1 MALDNKDEDYLE
13 QLLNSV
19 VEGSETDSDDWFEKE
34 LEDGD
39 FNFDEEISDI
49 NDDIDFS
56 NEDEQ
61 KELTGEEAEESFS
74 GDDILAEEPPASEK
88 SLAEET
94 LTEEPFIEESFME
107 SSITEELSTD
117 ELQLDT
123 FPEEESGQTDI
134 SGEIDTE
141 ESDDDL
147 ADILSMINA
156 IEQEEEGSGSEPE
169 DIGSSEEDNRAVK
182 RYEDI
187 HLDEENGEEP
197 EPAQE
202 KAESKKSKGFFG
214 KLFSRSNKSQQ
225 PEDNSLIDADS
236 ILDETGSVMDDMD
249 SLGLSDFGF
258 GGDLNIDSASEGVS
272 EDTEEAEDKKAK
284 KEKKKKEKKE
294 RTIGQPK
301 QWLLLWIKQQ

>member
-147 ADILSMINA
+147 ADILSMITDQQEKQIAAEIIREKLLWLLDKEVPHGIA
-156 IEQEEEGSGSEPE
+156 IEIEKMEEKKTITNIAASIYCEKGSHKGIIIGKNGEMLKK
-169 DIGSSEEDNRAVK
+169 IGSMART
-182 RYEDI
+182 DI
-187 HLDEENGEEP
+187 
-197 EPAQE
+197 E
-202 KAESKKSKGFFG
+202 KM
-214 KLFSRSNKSQQ
+214 L
-225 PEDNSLIDADS
+225 
-236 ILDETGSVMDDMD
+236 
-249 SLGLSDFGF
+249 
-258 GGDLNIDSASEGVS
+258 
-272 EDTEEAEDKKAK
+272 DKKVFLQLWVKVKTDWRNNAGLIK
-284 KEKKKKEKKE
+284 SFGYE
-294 RTIGQPK
+294 R
-301 QWLLLWIKQQ
+301 